1 MSAFLYAIATIL
13 LLSIGAGLIRVYR
26 GPGPGDRMLAVQL
39 FGTTGI
45 AILLVLGIATDEE
58 AAIDAALV
66 LALLAAVTGL
76 ALARSGLDLQ
86 DSGADL
92 AEPEEEQP

>member
-1 MSAFLYAIATIL
+1 MSAFLYAVATIL

-45 AILLVLGIATDEE
+45 AILLVLGIATGEE
-58 AAIDAALV
+58 AAIDAALI

-76 ALARSGLDLQ
+76 ALARSGLAMQ
-86 DSGADL
+86 EGL
-92 AEPEEEQP
+92 AETAEQGEEQP